1 MSVSPPPSGQEPQW
15 SLDRRWW
22 WDGLRWIPAPPPLP
36 SRRGSHRAVWIVAG
50 AGAMTLIVLIAA
62 GGIVLIQGLDPFGPP
77 HFVLQSTQGVAPCDF
92 PSQYWNGG
100 SGTNVEWTLP
110 ANFAPISSC
119 SFTATFKNTGG
130 SGSSH
135 VTFAARYGP
144 EYIDSQGYWHVRFIV
159 DSSVTCLAEVPT
171 TVPGGLA
178 LVRCSLSTPGAG
190 EYMGRYTYA
199 LS

>member
-1 MSVSPPPSGQEPQW
+1 VG
-15 SLDRRWW
+15 
-22 WDGLRWIPAPPPLP
+22 
-36 SRRGSHRAVWIVAG
+36 G
-50 AGAMTLIVLIAA
+50 AGAIVLIVLIAA
-62 GGIVLIQGLDPFGPP
+62 TGIVLIQGLDPFGPP

-100 SGTNVEWTLP
+100 SGTAVEWTLP

-130 SGSSH
+130 AGSGR

-144 EYIDSQGYWHVRFIV
+144 EYMDAQGYWHVRFIV
-159 DSSVTCLAEVPT
+159 DSSVTCPVEIPT
-171 TVPGGLA
+171 TQPGGLA
-178 LVRCSLSTPGAG
+178 SLRCSLSAPDAG
-190 EYMGRYTYA
+190 EYMGRYTYM